1 MVVVGFQASR
11 GEVQGWVSLERCA
24 FEARQ
29 PIHSVYFLA
38 EDSFNSEYSSP
49 YRRED
54 MDICFPESGVLYLIY
69 WFLVGCNFVLLHG

>member
-11 GEVQGWVSLERCA
+11 GEVQEWVSLERCA

-38 EDSFNSEYSSP
+38 EDSFNSLNTHLRTGEKIWISA
-49 YRRED
+49 
-54 MDICFPESGVLYLIY
+54 FPS
-69 WFLVGCNFVLLHG
+69 LVYFT